1 MEIELPNPQGRCAA
15 VEINA
20 LELSARER
28 GVVCGFADDCFARK
42 YLSMGILPGSRVELV
57 RKAPVGGTCYFKI
70 DGRSLA
76 VRKKEAACLLLHRVD

>member
-1 MEIELPNPQGRCAA
+1 METELPKPQGPCAA

-20 LELSARER
+20 LELDRREK

-57 RKAPVGGTCYFKI
+57 RKAPVGQTCYFKI